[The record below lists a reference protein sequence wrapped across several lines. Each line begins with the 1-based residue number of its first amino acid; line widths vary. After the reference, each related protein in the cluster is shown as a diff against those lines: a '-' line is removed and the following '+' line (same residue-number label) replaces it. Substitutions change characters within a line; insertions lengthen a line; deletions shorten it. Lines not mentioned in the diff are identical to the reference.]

1 MRDRDSSR
9 PEWMTV
15 PNALSL
21 LRIVLTP
28 FFGYFW
34 WHHWF
39 GLAIATFAVASAS
52 DFFDG
57 LLARVLEQR
66 SKLGQVLDP
75 AADKFMVLVTFLVA
89 AATGAVPWW
98 LAWLVIGRDVVLAS
112 GGALFAFVYR
122 GILGPER
129 WRPTRIGKYATF
141 FTVSTIGLALLHAIT
156 GDERLRPFVGAL
168 GIMSAACTAVS
179 GIQYVASGIK
189 ALVGGAKLESGGSET
204 P

>member
-1 MRDRDSSR
+1 MSGRRD
-9 PEWMTV
+9 WLTV
-15 PNALSL
+15 PNALTF
-21 LRIVLTP
+21 LRIALTP
-28 FFGYFW
+28 LFGYFW

-39 GLAIATFAVASAS
+39 VLAIATFAVAAAS

-57 LLARVLEQR
+57 LAARVLDQR

-75 AADKFMVLVTFLVA
+75 AADKLMVLVAFVTA

-98 LAWLVIGRDVVLAS
+98 LAALVIGRDVVLAT
-112 GGALFAFVYR
+112 GGALFAFVFR

-141 FTVSTIGLALLHAIT
+141 FTVFTIGLALVHAIT
-156 GDERLRPFVGAL
+156 EWEKLRPFVGAL
-168 GIMSAACTAVS
+168 GIMSAACTTVS
-179 GIQYVASGIK
+179 GIQYVVAGIK
-189 ALVGGAKLESGGSET
+189 AFVGGAKITSEGNARR